1 MNRHSTSSCA
11 VPLPLG
17 FYSMSRRRAALAMS
31 VFSLFTLSVFAAVS
45 PVRAQADVDR
55 AESQADTAYQ
65 IVDAAVNEREEV
77 EAALFNALD
86 RYQSN
91 AVLLAELSSS
101 LSALNET
108 LAISEA
114 RQESTRDTFETQAVA
129 AYISAVGSAS
139 VLVLDSGS
147 VESAM
152 VTQETLGRSIRQ
164 TLTDLDTFLAF
175 GNEIESLRASTASKA
190 DQTSASH
197 AQLQLDAVE
206 LQELFAAANADVA
219 AAYAAALDADAR
231 VADAREAAAAALQA
245 TTSTQPRSTSTTAA
259 TIATSSTSS
268 TGASSPTTSVGPS
281 TTVAPITT
289 TTTSAAPTTTSAPP
303 SAWPP
308 IPINSATMSW
318 RPLLEQHF
326 SADLVPDALVI
337 IQCESVGNPSAVN
350 PYSGASGLFQF
361 MPGTW
366 AVASVEAGV
375 GSQSVF
381 DGEANIIAA
390 SWLAEYYRSRG
401 FDPWR
406 PWSCRS
412 HL

>member
-1 MNRHSTSSCA
+1 M
-11 VPLPLG
+11 P
-17 FYSMSRRRAALAMS
+17 RRRAALAMS
-31 VFSLFTLSVFAAVS
+31 VFSLFALSVFAAVS
-45 PVRAQADVDR
+45 PVRAQTDVET
-55 AESQADTAYQ
+55 AESRANSAYQ
-65 IVDAAVNEREEV
+65 IVDAAVNEREAV
-77 EAALFNALD
+77 ETALFNALD
-86 RYQSN
+86 KYQSN

-101 LSALNET
+101 LADLNET

-114 RQESTRDTFETQAVA
+114 RQESTRDSFETQAVA
-129 AYISAVGSAS
+129 AYISAVGSTS
-139 VLVLDSGS
+139 VLLLDSGS
-147 VESAM
+147 VESVM

-175 GNEIESLRASTASKA
+175 ENEIESMRASTASKA

-197 AQLQLDAVE
+197 DQLQQDAVE
-206 LQELFAAANADVA
+206 LQGLFAAANADVA
-219 AAYAAALDADAR
+219 AAYAAALEAEAQVANAR
-231 VADAREAAAAALQA
+231 AAAAAAVVQA
-245 TTSTQPRSTSTTAA
+245 PTPTQPRSASTTSTTPA
-259 TIATSSTSS
+259 TT
-268 TGASSPTTSVGPS
+268 PTTSTAASSTATSIGPS
-281 TTVAPITT
+281 STVVT
-289 TTTSAAPTTTSAPP
+289 TTTSTTPSTTTSTAP

-326 SADLVPDALVI
+326 AADLVLDALVI
-337 IQCESVGNPSAVN
+337 IQCESAGNPDAVN

-381 DGEANIIAA
+381 NGEANIVAA

-412 HL
+412 FL